1 MTAEELK
8 QRGYCCGMGCE
19 NCPYVPK
26 HQYGNT
32 VLAETF
38 QKESKQHLQQSFKQF
53 FIEATKKAP
62 KGVCW
67 KGYKMV
73 GMKKK
78 GKKEVPNC
86 VPNK

>member
-1 MTAEELK
+1 MKFDEIYNL
-8 QRGYCCGMGCE
+8 
-19 NCPYVPK
+19 
-26 HQYGNT
+26 
-32 VLAETF
+32 VLE
-38 QKESKQHLQQSFKQF
+38 KV
-53 FIEATKKAP
+53 KKAP